1 MYGGDPE
8 RRASMRYRGEVSLQR
23 FWSQRVEAR
32 RANHQDTPDMTIV
45 APSCDVLILVAIK
58 AELEALRSVCTDL
71 GVAFERKQWDPLGE
85 YFDLGTV
92 GADRVFAA
100 RTKMGA
106 IRHEGSAYKAILFQ
120 RAAQATSIIQIGMA
134 FGVDPK
140 HQHHG
145 DVLVARSMFP
155 YDDRTIR
162 MAGGHPIVDYSQTK
176 RRAAKN
182 SLVKLFEREIERGGH
197 TFDTHVGMLLSGG
210 ARIFSAKFRDDL
222 VGSIPPGRDRI
233 VGGEMEGVGLL
244 SVSPADKP
252 LWAVV
257 KGISDFA
264 DEDRDV
270 IIETTRQL
278 ACVNAVRFV
287 LSALRNNLS

>member
-1 MYGGDPE
+1 MSIG
-8 RRASMRYRGEVSLQR
+8 
-23 FWSQRVEAR
+23 
-32 RANHQDTPDMTIV
+32 
-45 APSCDVLILVAIK
+45 APSCDVLILVAID
-58 AELEALRSVCTDL
+58 AELAALRSVGAKL
-71 GVAFERKQWDPLGE
+71 GIALEPRQWEPLGE
-85 YFDLGTV
+85 YFDLGMV
-92 GADRVFAA
+92 GTDRVFAA

-120 RAAQATSIIQIGMA
+120 RAAQATSIIQVGMA

-140 HQHHG
+140 RQHHG

-162 MAGGHPIVDYSQTK
+162 VTDGRPVVDYSQTK
-176 RRAAKN
+176 RRAAKH

-197 TFDTHVGMLLSGG
+197 TFGAHVGMLLSGG

-222 VGSIPPGRDRI
+222 VASVPSGRDRI
-233 VGGEMEGVGLL
+233 IGGEMEGVGLL

-264 DEDRDV
+264 DEDRDG
-270 IIETTRQL
+270 IIETTRPV
-278 ACVNAVRFV
+278 ACENAARFV